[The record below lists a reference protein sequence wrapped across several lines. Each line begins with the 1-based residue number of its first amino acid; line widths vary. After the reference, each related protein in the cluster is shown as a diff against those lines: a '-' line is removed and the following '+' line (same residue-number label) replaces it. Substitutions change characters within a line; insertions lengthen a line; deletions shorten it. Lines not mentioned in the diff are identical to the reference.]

1 METAKQKP
9 TNCKTL
15 KNLLIMARE
24 YISIEEAIQRGYTHA
39 SNDEG
44 KTYPLKSMDSLD
56 TLEYHYVVVDGV
68 IDDDGLM
75 LSF

>member
-1 METAKQKP
+1 
-9 TNCKTL
+9 
-15 KNLLIMARE
+15 MARE
-24 YISIEEAIQRGYTHA
+24 YISIEEAMQRGFTHA
-39 SNDEG
+39 ANDEG

-56 TLEYHYVVVDGV
+56 TIDYPYVVVNDV